1 MLGQNWSL
9 SMLTAKK
16 HLDLDVSVVRV
27 AAILL
32 RELHR
37 HGAVE
42 FEKLR
47 SVVIR
52 RVGADGDLS
61 FMPALGFLYT
71 LGRVEYH
78 VKNDTLEYRPG

>member
-1 MLGQNWSL
+1 V
-9 SMLTAKK
+9 LTPKK

-27 AAILL
+27 SAIML
-32 RELHR
+32 RELSR
-37 HGAVE
+37 HGVVQ

-47 SVVIR
+47 GVVIR

-61 FMPALGFLYT
+61 FMPALSFLFL

-78 VKNDTLEYRPG
+78 IQNDTIEYRAG